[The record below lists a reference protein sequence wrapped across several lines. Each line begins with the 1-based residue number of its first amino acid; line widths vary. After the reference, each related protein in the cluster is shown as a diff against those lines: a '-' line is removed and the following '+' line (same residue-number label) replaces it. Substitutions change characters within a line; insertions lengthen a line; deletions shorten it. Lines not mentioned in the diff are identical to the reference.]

1 MECSN
6 TIHIYL
12 IRHGMTEYNAQ
23 KKYMGY
29 TDEPVI
35 QEKLEDY
42 EVLRTILKKETIDTI
57 YSSDLIRCQQT
68 ASYLFSEQ
76 SFILDRRLREISF
89 GDWEGKTYEQLKHI
103 PAYCNWLSNWETES
117 IPNGEDG
124 MRFRERVMQFLQ
136 ENILL
141 GDNLGKRF
149 AIVTHGGVIRHIV
162 SALYDELGYWDVDVE
177 FGKAIV
183 MEIKA
188 SGGIYKCMSLSVVPT
203 VENVNM

>member
-6 TIHIYL
+6 TLYIYL
-12 IRHGMTEYNAQ
+12 IRHAMTEFNAQ

-42 EVLRTILKKETIDTI
+42 EVLRAILKKETIDTI

-68 ASYLFSEQ
+68 ASYLFNRQ
-76 SFILDRRLREISF
+76 SFKSDRRLREISF

-124 MRFRERVMQFLQ
+124 SHFRKRVMQFLQ
-136 ENILL
+136 ENILVEK
-141 GDNLGKRF
+141 NFGKRLV
-149 AIVTHGGVIRHIV
+149 IVSHGGVIRHIV
-162 SALYDELGYWDVDVE
+162 SALCDNLDYWDVHVE

-183 MEIKA
+183 LDIKT
-188 SGGIYKCMSLSVVPT
+188 SGGELKCMSLSVVPT
-203 VENVNM
+203 VENANM